1 MLANP
6 TMRSG
11 GPKGSGNATVAVYRA
26 LATVAGGR
34 LAADPSLA
42 AASWQMLLSEMPQS
56 AHSAGSARW
65 RGRVDA
71 LALRSRFTDV
81 KCYESFRPVAGPGLL
96 LFSLL
101 EQNRVETLGARLFA
115 GMWGNLA
122 ALAEER
128 WVRARPEVVIR
139 GERADWIET
148 FALVT
153 RMPLGSPLPGPAREG
168 LINSWRSW
176 MSAAEAREV
185 LLLCAAITEPELFAR
200 QALRVVEAVLG
211 GAQAVP
217 RIELSPD
224 SAREQA
230 SQKSE
235 SSPTRAESAIDAPNA
250 KHRAAPRV
258 TDADSDAAGETALRL
273 DAASSYRVY
282 TTAFDSVVW
291 ASDLYDAA
299 SLARRRAELDRSLGG
314 HLSGV
319 ARWAHR
325 LHRKLMS
332 MQMRSWQFDRE
343 EGVLDGARIT
353 RIITRPLEPLLYK
366 QESET
371 EFADTVVTLLV
382 DNSGS
387 MRGVP
392 IATAAVCAELLGRVL
407 ERCSVKTE
415 ILGFT
420 TRSWRG
426 GRPYQQWVL
435 AGRPSGPGRLT
446 ELRHV
451 IYKGADEPW
460 RRARARMGAI
470 LADDL
475 LKENVDGEALWWAH
489 ERLMRRPEQRKI
501 LLVISDGAPL
511 DDATLEANDAGYLA
525 RHLQAV
531 IAAIERKASVELAG
545 IGIGHAVTGY
555 YRRAVTLRSVEDL
568 GEAIVTQLIELFG
581 AQRRGP

>member
-1 MLANP
+1 
-6 TMRSG
+6 
-11 GPKGSGNATVAVYRA
+11 
-26 LATVAGGR
+26 
-34 LAADPSLA
+34 
-42 AASWQMLLSEMPQS
+42 MPQS
-56 AHSAGSARW
+56 AHPAASARW

-81 KCYESFRPVAGPGLL
+81 KCYQSFRPVAGPGLL

-128 WVRARPEVVIR
+128 WVRARPEAVLR
-139 GERADWIET
+139 GEGADWIET

-153 RMPLGSPLPGPAREG
+153 RLPLGSPLPGPAREG

-185 LLLCAAITEPELFAR
+185 QLLCAAITDPQLFAR
-200 QALRVVEAVLG
+200 QASRVVEAVLG
-211 GAQAVP
+211 AAQAAP
-217 RIELSPD
+217 RIELFPD
-224 SAREQA
+224 SAREQT
-230 SQKSE
+230 SQKPD
-235 SSPTRAESAIDAPNA
+235 SSPTRGGSTIDATGA
-250 KHRAAPRV
+250 KHRNAPRA
-258 TDADSDAAGETALRL
+258 TDADSDAAAGQTALRPGPVP
-273 DAASSYRVY
+273 SYRVY

-291 ASDLYDAA
+291 ASDLYDPA
-299 SLARRRAELDRSLGG
+299 SLALRRAELDRSLSGR
-314 HLSGV
+314 LSGIT
-319 ARWAHR
+319 RWAHR
-325 LHRKLMS
+325 LQRKLMS
-332 MQMRSWQFDRE
+332 MQLRSWQFDRE
-343 EGVLDGARIT
+343 EGVLDGARLT
-353 RIITRPLEPLLYK
+353 RVITRPLEPLLYK

-387 MRGVP
+387 MRGLP
-392 IATAAVCAELLGRVL
+392 ITTAAVCAELLGRVL
-407 ERCSVKTE
+407 ERCSVNTE
-415 ILGFT
+415 ILGYT
-420 TRSWRG
+420 TRSRRG

-435 AGRPSGPGRLT
+435 AGRPRDPGRLT

-475 LKENVDGEALWWAH
+475 LKDNVDGEALWWAH
-489 ERLMRRPEQRKI
+489 ERLVRRPEQRKI

-511 DDATLEANDAGYLA
+511 DDATVEANDAGYLD
-525 RHLQAV
+525 RHLKTV
-531 IAAIERKASVELAG
+531 IEAIERKSSVELAG
-545 IGIGHAVTGY
+545 IGIGHDVTGY

-568 GEAIVTQLIELFG
+568 GEAIVTQLIDLFS
-581 AQRRGP
+581 AQRRGGGP